1 MKRTSSVNLI
11 ESGEISK
18 SSINVR
24 DVNNYNQSL
33 LSADKIFENKV
44 EIPKDENEIKQF
56 WNNNCQQLPQYG
68 KIGEYIIENEQLL
81 FEIDSSDIWVR
92 VKLQMVEQLNLI
104 EAEMDLKIDKTMAK
118 SSFDDMIQKLALKMW
133 NECSQVFTKERRMQI
148 DKIENA
154 QDTKQKNTNLS
165 KRELEA
171 CKNVFVLQN
180 F

>member
-1 MKRTSSVNLI
+1 
-11 ESGEISK
+11 
-18 SSINVR
+18 
-24 DVNNYNQSL
+24 
-33 LSADKIFENKV
+33 
-44 EIPKDENEIKQF
+44 
-56 WNNNCQQLPQYG
+56 
-68 KIGEYIIENEQLL
+68 
-81 FEIDSSDIWVR
+81 
-92 VKLQMVEQLNLI
+92 MVEQLNLI